1 MSEKSTSKTS
11 ISTPSKKKRNQKLGN
26 IHFRIRIFGGVF
38 VVFWIVFLFLE
49 SKYHISKQIV
59 SYVKNSP
66 FSVQSGSTET

>member
-26 IHFRIRIFGGVF
+26 IHFRIRIFGGIF
-38 VVFWIVFLFLE
+38 VVFWIGFLFLE

-59 SYVKNSP
+59 TYVKNSTY
-66 FSVQSGSTET
+66 SIMSGSTET

>member
-11 ISTPSKKKRNQKLGN
+11 ISTPNKKKRNQKLGN
-26 IHFRIRIFGGVF
+26 ILFRIRILGGVF
-38 VVFWIVFLFLE
+38 VVFWIGFLFLE